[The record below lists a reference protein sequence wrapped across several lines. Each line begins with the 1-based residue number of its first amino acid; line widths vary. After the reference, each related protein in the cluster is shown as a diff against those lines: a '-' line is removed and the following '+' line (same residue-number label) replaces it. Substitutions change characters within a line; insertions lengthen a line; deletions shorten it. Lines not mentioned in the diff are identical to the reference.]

1 MLFGYDWGYSKYS
14 YTNGVVMKKKKNN
27 SLIYV
32 AIVVLS
38 ILLVFGIVILV
49 FDPFS
54 FFKKDNEV
62 VESNNNKVTEVVDEK
77 EKALVKEL
85 WDTYSVKSNDYVG
98 RISFESGLIDLPFVQ
113 GSDNNTYYRTDWE
126 TMKYDEEGSIFLDSS
141 NTLDDQNLI
150 LIGHYVYASYD
161 ASGTHKFTPLAKL
174 IDKENYENNKYVKL
188 YFKDE
193 VRRYEIAYVYY
204 CELIEDEYEGEKFFY
219 TEDGFE
225 FYYPNYSEEQFN
237 KYIDTVKKNAFY
249 DTGVS
254 INYNDKLLTL
264 QTCVENHNELRE
276 IVLLKEIDRT
286 SYN

>member
-1 MLFGYDWGYSKYS
+1 MLFGYDWGYSKCS
-14 YTNGVVMKKKKNN
+14 YARGVVMKKKNN
-27 SLIYV
+27 SFIYV
-32 AIVVLS
+32 AIGVLS
-38 ILLVFGIVILV
+38 ILLIFGIVILV

-54 FFKKDNEV
+54 FFVKKEDLIV
-62 VESNNNKVTEVVDEK
+62 EK
-77 EKALVKEL
+77 EEPIVEVNEEEKTLVNTL
-85 WDTYSVKSNDYVG
+85 WETNSVKSDDYVG
-98 RISFESGLIDLPFVQ
+98 TITFESGLIDLPFVQ

-126 TMKYDEEGSIFLDSS
+126 SMKYDEEGSIFLDSS

-188 YFKDE
+188 YFENE

-204 CELIEDEYEGEKFFY
+204 CELIEDEYEGEKFSY
-219 TEDGFE
+219 TNDGFE
-225 FYYPNYSEEQFN
+225 FYYPNYTEEQFD

-276 IVLLKEIDRT
+276 IVLLKEVDRT
-286 SYN
+286 SYK

>member
-1 MLFGYDWGYSKYS
+1 MLFGYDWGYSKCS
-14 YTNGVVMKKKKNN
+14 YTRGALMKKKNN

-32 AIVVLS
+32 AIAVLTV
-38 ILLVFGIVILV
+38 LLIFGIVILV

-54 FFKKDNEV
+54 FFVKKENPIVEKENPV
-62 VESNNNKVTEVVDEK
+62 VEVDEK
-77 EKALVKEL
+77 EKALVNTL
-85 WDTYSVKSNDYVG
+85 WDTNSVKSDDYVG
-98 RISFESGLIDLPFVQ
+98 TISFESGIINLPFVQ
-113 GSDNNTYYRTDWE
+113 GRDNNTYYRTDWE
-126 TMKYDEEGSIFLDSS
+126 SMKYDEEGSIFLDSA

-150 LIGHYVYASYD
+150 LIGHYVYSSYD

-174 IDKENYENNKYVKL
+174 TDEDNYEANKYVKL
-188 YFKDE
+188 YLKDE
-193 VRRYEIAYVYY
+193 VRRYEVAYVYY
-204 CELIEDEYEGEKFFY
+204 CELIEDEYEGEKFSY

-264 QTCVENHNELRE
+264 QTCVENHDELRE

>member
-14 YTNGVVMKKKKNN
+14 YASGVVMKKKNN
-27 SLIYV
+27 SFIYV
-32 AIVVLS
+32 AIGVLS
-38 ILLVFGIVILV
+38 VLLIFCIVILV
-49 FDPFS
+49 FDPLS

-62 VESNNNKVTEVVDEK
+62 VENNNNKVTEVGDEK

-98 RISFESGLIDLPFVQ
+98 TITFESGLIDLPFVQ
-113 GSDNNTYYRTDWE
+113 GSDNNTYYRTNWE

-141 NTLDDQNLI
+141 NILDDQNLI
-150 LIGHYVYASYD
+150 LIGHYVYPMYD
-161 ASGTHKFTPLAKL
+161 ESRTHMFTLLAKL
-174 IDKENYENNKYVKL
+174 TDKDNYEANKYVKL

-204 CELIEDEYEGEKFFY
+204 CELIEDEYEGEKFSY
-219 TEDGFE
+219 TNDGFE
-225 FYYPNYSEEQFN
+225 FYYPNYTEEQFD

-254 INYNDKLLTL
+254 VDYNDKLLTL

-276 IVLLKEIDRT
+276 IVLLKEVDRT
-286 SYN
+286 SYK

>member
-1 MLFGYDWGYSKYS
+1 MLFGYDWGYSKCS
-14 YTNGVVMKKKKNN
+14 YARGVVMKKKKNN

-54 FFKKDNEV
+54 FFVKKEDDPIV
-62 VESNNNKVTEVVDEK
+62 KVDEPMVEVNED
-77 EKALVKEL
+77 EKALVNTL
-85 WDTYSVKSNDYVG
+85 WETNSAKSDDYVG
-98 RISFESGLIDLPFVQ
+98 TITFESGIIDLPFVQ
-113 GSDNNTYYRTDWE
+113 GVSNDTYYRTDWE
-126 TMKYDEEGSIFLDSS
+126 TMKYDEEGSIYLDSS

-174 IDKENYENNKYVKL
+174 IDKEKYENNKYVKL
-188 YFKDE
+188 YLENE

-204 CELIEDEYEGEKFFY
+204 CELIEDEYDGEKFSY
-219 TEDGFE
+219 TNDGFE
-225 FYYPNYSEEQFN
+225 FYYPNYTEERFN

-254 INYNDKLLTL
+254 ITYNDKLLTL
-264 QTCVENHNELRE
+264 QTCVENHDELRE
-276 IVLLKEIDRT
+276 IVLLKEINRT

>member
-1 MLFGYDWGYSKYS
+1 
-14 YTNGVVMKKKKNN
+14 MKKKNNN

-32 AIVVLS
+32 AIAVLS

-54 FFKKDNEV
+54 FFKNDNEV
-62 VESNNNKVTEVVDEK
+62 VENNNNKVTEVVDEK

-85 WDTYSVKSNDYVG
+85 WDAYSVKSNDYVG

-150 LIGHYVYASYD
+150 LIGHYVYPIYD
-161 ASGTHKFTPLAKL
+161 ESRTHMFTPLAKL
-174 IDKENYENNKYVKL
+174 TDKDNYEANKYVKL
-188 YFKDE
+188 YFEDE

-204 CELIEDEYEGEKFFY
+204 CELIEDEYESEKFSY
-219 TEDGFE
+219 TNDGFE
-225 FYYPNYSEEQFN
+225 FYYPNYTKEQFN
-237 KYIDTVKKNAFY
+237 KYIDTVKKSAFY

-254 INYNDKLLTL
+254 VDYNDKLLTL
-264 QTCVENHNELRE
+264 QTCVENHDELRE

>member
-1 MLFGYDWGYSKYS
+1 
-14 YTNGVVMKKKKNN
+14 MKKKKNN

-62 VESNNNKVTEVVDEK
+62 VENNNNKVTEVVDEK

-98 RISFESGLIDLPFVQ
+98 RISFESGLVDLPFVQ

-188 YFKDE
+188 YLENE

-204 CELIEDEYEGEKFFY
+204 CELIEDEYEGEKFSY
-219 TEDGFE
+219 TNDGFE
-225 FYYPNYSEEQFN
+225 FYYPNYSEEQFD

-254 INYNDKLLTL
+254 VDYNNKLLTL
-264 QTCVENHNELRE
+264 QTCVENHDELRE

>member
-1 MLFGYDWGYSKYS
+1 MLFSYDWGYSKYS
-14 YTNGVVMKKKKNN
+14 YARGVVMKKKNN
-27 SLIYV
+27 SFIYV

-38 ILLVFGIVILV
+38 VLLVFGIVILV

-62 VESNNNKVTEVVDEK
+62 VENNNNKVTEVVDEK

-98 RISFESGLIDLPFVQ
+98 TITFESGIIDLPFVQ
-113 GSDNNTYYRTDWE
+113 GRDNETYYRTDWE

-150 LIGHYVYASYD
+150 LIGHYVYPIYD
-161 ASGTHKFTPLAKL
+161 ESRTHMFTPLAKL
-174 IDKENYENNKYVKL
+174 IDKDNYEANKYVKL

-204 CELIEDEYEGEKFFY
+204 CELIEDEYEGEKFSY
-219 TEDGFE
+219 TNDGFE
-225 FYYPNYSEEQFN
+225 FYYPNYTDEQFD
-237 KYIDTVKKNAFY
+237 KYIDTVKKSAFY

-254 INYNDKLLTL
+254 VDYNDKLLTL
-264 QTCVENHNELRE
+264 QTCVENHDELRE

>member
-1 MLFGYDWGYSKYS
+1 M
-14 YTNGVVMKKKKNN
+14 KKKNN
-27 SLIYV
+27 SFIYV

-38 ILLVFGIVILV
+38 ILLIFGIVILV

-62 VESNNNKVTEVVDEK
+62 VENNNNKVTEVVDEK

-98 RISFESGLIDLPFVQ
+98 TISFESGIINLPFVQ
-113 GSDNNTYYRTDWE
+113 GRDNETYYRTDWE

-174 IDKENYENNKYVKL
+174 VDKDNYEANKYVKL

-204 CELIEDEYEGEKFFY
+204 CELIEDEYEGEKFSY
-219 TEDGFE
+219 TNDGFE
-225 FYYPNYSEEQFN
+225 FYYPNYTEEQFN
-237 KYIDTVKKNAFY
+237 KYIDTVKKSTFY

-254 INYNDKLLTL
+254 VDYNDKLLTL
-264 QTCVENHNELRE
+264 QTCVENHDELRE

>member
-1 MLFGYDWGYSKYS
+1 MLFSYSWGYSKCS
-14 YTNGVVMKKKKNN
+14 FTKGVVMKKKNN

-32 AIVVLS
+32 AIAVLS

-54 FFKKDNEV
+54 FFVKKEKPV
-62 VESNNNKVTEVVDEK
+62 VEKENPVVEVDEK
-77 EKALVKEL
+77 EKALVNTL
-85 WDTYSVKSNDYVG
+85 WDTNSVKSDDYVG
-98 RISFESGLIDLPFVQ
+98 TITFESGLIDLPFVQ
-113 GSDNNTYYRTDWE
+113 GRDNETYYRTDWE
-126 TMKYDEEGSIFLDSS
+126 NMKYDEEGSIFLDSS

-188 YFKDE
+188 YLENE

-204 CELIEDEYEGEKFFY
+204 CELIEDEYEGEKFSY
-219 TEDGFE
+219 TNDGFE
-225 FYYPNYSEEQFN
+225 FYYPNYTEKQFD
-237 KYIDTVKKNAFY
+237 KYIDTVKKHAFY
-249 DTGVS
+249 DTGVT
-254 INYNDKLLTL
+254 INYDDKLLTL
-264 QTCVENHNELRE
+264 QTCVENHDELRE

-286 SYN
+286 SY

>member
-1 MLFGYDWGYSKYS
+1 M
-14 YTNGVVMKKKKNN
+14 KKKNN

-54 FFKKDNEV
+54 FFAKEENEV
-62 VESNNNKVTEVVDEK
+62 VENNNNKVTEVVDKK
-77 EKALVKEL
+77 EKALVNTL
-85 WDTYSVKSNDYVG
+85 WETNRIKSDDYVG
-98 RISFESGLIDLPFVQ
+98 TITFESGLIDLPFVQ

-126 TMKYDEEGSIFLDSS
+126 TMKYDEKGSIFLDSS

-150 LIGHYVYASYD
+150 IIGHYVYASYD

-174 IDKENYENNKYVKL
+174 VDKDNYEANKYVKL

-204 CELIEDEYEGEKFFY
+204 CELIEDEYEGEKFYY
-219 TEDGFE
+219 TNDGFE
-225 FYYPNYSEEQFN
+225 FYYPNYTEEQFD

-254 INYNDKLLTL
+254 VDYNDKLLTL
-264 QTCVENHNELRE
+264 QTCVENHSELRE
-276 IVLLKEIDRT
+276 IVLLKEVSRT

>member
-1 MLFGYDWGYSKYS
+1 MLFSYDWGYSKYS
-14 YTNGVVMKKKKNN
+14 YARGVVMKKKNN
-27 SLIYV
+27 SFIYV

-38 ILLVFGIVILV
+38 VLLVFGIVILV

-62 VESNNNKVTEVVDEK
+62 VENNNNKVTEVVDEK

-98 RISFESGLIDLPFVQ
+98 TITFESGIIDLPFVQ
-113 GSDNNTYYRTDWE
+113 GRDNETYYRTDWE

-150 LIGHYVYASYD
+150 LIGHYVYPIYD
-161 ASGTHKFTPLAKL
+161 ESRTHMFTPLAKL
-174 IDKENYENNKYVKL
+174 IDKDNYEANKYVKL

-204 CELIEDEYEGEKFFY
+204 CELIEDEYEGEKFSY
-219 TEDGFE
+219 TNDGFE
-225 FYYPNYSEEQFN
+225 FYYPNYTDEQFD
-237 KYIDTVKKNAFY
+237 KYIDTVKKSAFY

-254 INYNDKLLTL
+254 VDYNDKLLTL
-264 QTCVENHNELRE
+264 QTCVENHDELRE

-286 SYN
+286 SY

>member
-1 MLFGYDWGYSKYS
+1 M
-14 YTNGVVMKKKKNN
+14 KKKNN
-27 SLIYV
+27 SFIYV

-38 ILLVFGIVILV
+38 VLLIFGVVILV

-54 FFKKDNEV
+54 FFKKNNEV
-62 VESNNNKVTEVVDEK
+62 VENNNNKVTEVGDEK

-98 RISFESGLIDLPFVQ
+98 TITFESGLIDLPFVQ
-113 GSDNNTYYRTDWE
+113 GSDNNTYYRTNWE

-141 NTLDDQNLI
+141 NILDDQNLI
-150 LIGHYVYASYD
+150 LIGHYVYPMYD
-161 ASGTHKFTPLAKL
+161 ESRTHMFTPLAKL
-174 IDKENYENNKYVKL
+174 TDKDNYEANKYVKL

-204 CELIEDEYEGEKFFY
+204 CELIEDEYEGEKFYY
-219 TEDGFE
+219 TNDGFE
-225 FYYPNYSEEQFN
+225 FYYPNYTEEQFD

-254 INYNDKLLTL
+254 VDYNDKLLTL
-264 QTCVENHNELRE
+264 QTCVENHDELRE

>member
-1 MLFGYDWGYSKYS
+1 MLFGYSWGYSKYG
-14 YTNGVVMKKKKNN
+14 YTNGVVMKKKNN
-27 SLIYV
+27 SFIYV

-38 ILLVFGIVILV
+38 VLLVFGIVILA

-54 FFKKDNEV
+54 FFVKKKDDPIV
-62 VESNNNKVTEVVDEK
+62 KVDEPMVEVNED
-77 EKALVKEL
+77 EKALVNTL
-85 WDTYSVKSNDYVG
+85 WETNSVKSDDYVG
-98 RISFESGLIDLPFVQ
+98 TITFESGIIDLPFVQ
-113 GSDNNTYYRTDWE
+113 GRDNETYYRTDWE

-161 ASGTHKFTPLAKL
+161 ASGTHKFTPLVKL

-188 YFKDE
+188 YLENE

-204 CELIEDEYEGEKFFY
+204 CELIEDEYEGEKFSY
-219 TEDGFE
+219 TNDGFE
-225 FYYPNYSEEQFN
+225 FYYPNYTEEQFD

-254 INYNDKLLTL
+254 VDYNDKLLTL
-264 QTCVENHNELRE
+264 QTCVENHDELRE

>member
-1 MLFGYDWGYSKYS
+1 
-14 YTNGVVMKKKKNN
+14 MKKKKNN
-27 SLIYV
+27 TLVYV
-32 AIVVLS
+32 AIAILS

-54 FFKKDNEV
+54 FFKKENEV
-62 VESNNNKVTEVVDEK
+62 VKNNNNKVTEVVDEK

-98 RISFESGLIDLPFVQ
+98 TITFESWIIDLPFVQ
-113 GSDNNTYYRTDWE
+113 GVSNDTYYRTDWE
-126 TMKYDEEGSIFLDSS
+126 TMKYDEEGSIYLDSS

-219 TEDGFE
+219 TVL
-225 FYYPNYSEEQFN
+225 N
-237 KYIDTVKKNAFY
+237 VKLFKVILVKLIGDIFDCY
-249 DTGVS
+249 DS
-254 INYNDKLLTL
+254 IINLFGGQC
-264 QTCVENHNELRE
+264 QT
-276 IVLLKEIDRT
+276 IW
-286 SYN
+286 

>member
-1 MLFGYDWGYSKYS
+1 M
-14 YTNGVVMKKKKNN
+14 MKKKKNN

-32 AIVVLS
+32 AIAVLS
-38 ILLVFGIVILV
+38 ILLIFGIVILV

-54 FFKKDNEV
+54 FFVKKEEPV
-62 VESNNNKVTEVVDEK
+62 VEKKEPIVEVNEK
-77 EKALVKEL
+77 EKALVNTL
-85 WDTYSVKSNDYVG
+85 WETNSVKSDDYVG
-98 RISFESGLIDLPFVQ
+98 TITFESGIIDLPFVQ
-113 GSDNNTYYRTDWE
+113 GRDNNTYYRTDWE
-126 TMKYDEEGSIFLDSS
+126 SMKYDEEGSIFLDSS

-174 IDKENYENNKYVKL
+174 IDEDNYEANKYVKL

-193 VRRYEIAYVYY
+193 VRRYEVAYVYY

-254 INYNDKLLTL
+254 ITYNDKLLTL

-286 SYN
+286 SYK

>member
-1 MLFGYDWGYSKYS
+1 M
-14 YTNGVVMKKKKNN
+14 KKKNN

-32 AIVVLS
+32 AISVLS

-54 FFKKDNEV
+54 FFKKENKA
-62 VESNNNKVTEVVDEK
+62 VENNNNKVTEVVNEK

-150 LIGHYVYASYD
+150 IIGHYVYASYD

-188 YFKDE
+188 YLENE

-204 CELIEDEYEGEKFFY
+204 CELIEDEYEGEKFSY
-219 TEDGFE
+219 TNDGFE
-225 FYYPNYSEEQFN
+225 FYYPNYTEEQFD

-254 INYNDKLLTL
+254 VDYNDKLLTL
-264 QTCVENHNELRE
+264 QTCVENHDELRE

-286 SYN
+286 SYNQ

>member
-1 MLFGYDWGYSKYS
+1 
-14 YTNGVVMKKKKNN
+14 MKKKKNN

-62 VESNNNKVTEVVDEK
+62 VENNNNKVTEVVDEK

-98 RISFESGLIDLPFVQ
+98 TITFESGLIDLPFVQ

-161 ASGTHKFTPLAKL
+161 TSGTHKFTPLAKL

-188 YFKDE
+188 YLENE

-219 TEDGFE
+219 TNDGFE
-225 FYYPNYSEEQFN
+225 FYYPNYTKEQFD

-254 INYNDKLLTL
+254 VDYNDKLLTL

-276 IVLLKEIDRT
+276 IVLLKEVSRT